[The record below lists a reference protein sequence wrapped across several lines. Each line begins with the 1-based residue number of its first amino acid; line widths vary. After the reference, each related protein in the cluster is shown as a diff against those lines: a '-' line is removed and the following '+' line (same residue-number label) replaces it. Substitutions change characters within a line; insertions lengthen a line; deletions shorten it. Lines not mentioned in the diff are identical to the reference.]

1 MESYIIDFDMDI
13 YSENVQLF
21 FLEKVRDEKKF
32 DNLDA
37 LKLQISEDVKLII
50 AN

>member
-1 MESYIIDFDMDI
+1 LDI
-13 YSENVQLF
+13 YGENVQLF

-32 DNLDA
+32 ESLEA
-37 LKLQISEDVKLII
+37 LKLQISKDVMLIS